1 METKVKELIK
11 EENLLHQGATVLV
24 GVSGGPDSIAL
35 LHFLSA
41 IKEEWNIRLIALSAD
56 HGLRGN
62 ESKQDV
68 EYVRNV
74 CRMWNI
80 EMVETFLDVPA
91 YKRQEGTG
99 TQLSARNL
107 RYQFFAEQME
117 RFGAEFLALG
127 HHADD
132 QAESVLMGLT
142 RGSNISALQGIPIK
156 RPFAGGDIVRPFM
169 AVSRDEIEAYCMEHG
184 IEPRRD
190 PSNEE
195 DSYTRNYFR
204 LHVLPLLKEKNP
216 NFLHT
221 VRRLSDSARNDE
233 RYLNEQ
239 AEKLVDAHV
248 AFADRNKRAEFEIE
262 SFAKFPIALQ
272 RRAFHLILNYL
283 YNSTPPDLSYA
294 HEDRFFSLISSSRA
308 NASIDLPLGLKM
320 IKAYHSITFSF
331 AAELDG
337 SYYIVLQGPGTIELP
352 DGSVLSASIVREPL
366 EDSRY
371 AITYELAD
379 INWPLAIRSRK
390 PGDKMR
396 VKGMKGTKKIKDIF
410 IDEKIPIGL
419 REGWPIVEDGKG
431 NILWLAGLR
440 RADSGSGG
448 RDGKFLR
455 LQYDKNSNI

>member
-1 METKVKELIK
+1 MKTKVKDFIK
-11 EENLLHQGATVLV
+11 REKLLHGGATVLI
-24 GVSGGPDSIAL
+24 GVSGGPDSLAL
-35 LHFLSA
+35 LHILASME
-41 IKEEWNIRLIALSAD
+41 EEWNLRLIALTVD
-56 HGLRGN
+56 HGLRGD

-68 EYVRNV
+68 EYVRRI
-74 CRMWNI
+74 CSLWNI
-80 EMVETFLDVPA
+80 EIVETFLDVPA

-117 RFGAEFLALG
+117 KFGAAYLALG

-142 RGSNISALQGIPIK
+142 RGATISALQGIPCK
-156 RPFAGGDIVRPFM
+156 RPFAGGMIIRPFM
-169 AVSRDEIEAYCMEHG
+169 SSSREEIEDYCKKHG
-184 IEPRRD
+184 IVPRRD

-195 DSYTRNYFR
+195 DNYTRNYFR
-204 LHVLPLLKEKNP
+204 LHVLPLLKAKNP

-221 VRRLSDSARNDE
+221 IRRLSDAARSDE
-233 RYLNEQ
+233 TYLTEQ
-239 AEKLVDAHV
+239 AEKLVLAHV
-248 AFADRNKRAEFEIE
+248 EFTDDNKRAAFQIE

-283 YNSTPPDLSYA
+283 YDSTSPDLSYA

-308 NASIDLPLGLKM
+308 NASVDLPLGLKI
-320 IKAYHSITFSF
+320 IKEYHSITFSF
-331 AAELDG
+331 AAEFGG
-337 SYYIVLQGPGTIELP
+337 SYYIVLQGPGSVELP
-352 DGSVLSASIVREPL
+352 DGSILSASVVCEPL
-366 EDSRY
+366 EDSRF
-371 AITYELAD
+371 AITYDLAG
-379 INWPLAIRSRK
+379 INWPLSIRSRK

-440 RADSGSGG
+440 KAVFHSGG
-448 RDGKFLR
+448 HDGKFLR
-455 LQYDKNSNI
+455 LHYDKNSNI